1 MENNRLTTCNCVITA
16 ESRAEADRYGG
27 FMSTA
32 ELQGEHVRLRPV
44 ADADI
49 ARLTALAAAPEIAR
63 WWGEY
68 DEDKMRIEVSAPRLT
83 AWTVEVDGEIS
94 GLVIATEELDP
105 DYRSVELDIFIAAP
119 LHGRGLGSDALRTAL
134 RHLFAE
140 RGHHRAMIGPAAEN
154 EQAIRSY
161 ERVGFRPVGVMRQ
174 AERISGHWRNVLVMD
189 ILAGE
194 LR

>member
-1 MENNRLTTCNCVITA
+1 V
-16 ESRAEADRYGG
+16 G
-27 FMSTA
+27 F
-32 ELQGEHVRLRPV
+32 ELQGERVRLRPV

-49 ARLTALAAAPEIAR
+49 PRLTVLAASPEIAR

-68 DEDKMRIEVSAPRLT
+68 DEDKMRIELCAPRLT
-83 AWTVEVDGEIS
+83 AWAVEVDGEVS
-94 GLVIATEELDP
+94 GLVMATEELDP

-134 RHLFAE
+134 RHLFAD
-140 RGHHRAMIGPAAEN
+140 RGHHRAMIGPAADN

-174 AERISGHWRNVLVMD
+174 AERISGQWRDVLVMD